1 MKELNNKVAVAY
13 CEKKYTQKI
22 KKDLVKVVFECGSR
36 DALDA
41 IRIDKTY
48 SPEEIYI
55 FEPNPEG
62 VRLCKKHLKKYGK
75 PHLKFFDKAV
85 SNVNGEVKF
94 YPTTEENIGASS
106 MFRYNER
113 ANGWDGFKKNC
124 FRATQKE
131 EITVQ
136 SIRLDSFMKENDINN
151 IDLLCMDVQEAELFV
166 LQGLG
171 DLLKNIKYIILEVSG
186 EGYYQGGSRFADI
199 DKLLKD
205 NGFVLADI
213 ESKAKARFGNALYTN
228 SKISEQQ

>member
-1 MKELNNKVAVAY
+1 MKELNNKINVSY
-13 CEKKYTQKI
+13 CEKKYVKQI
-22 KKDLVKVVFECGSR
+22 KKELVKVVFECGSR

-62 VRLCKKHLKKYGK
+62 IVLCKRHLEKYGK

-85 SNVNGEVKF
+85 SNVDGEVTF

-136 SIRLDSFMKENDINN
+136 SIRLDSFMKENKLEN
-151 IDLLCMDVQEAELFV
+151 I
-166 LQGLG
+166 
-171 DLLKNIKYIILEVSG
+171 
-186 EGYYQGGSRFADI
+186 
-199 DKLLKD
+199 
-205 NGFVLADI
+205 
-213 ESKAKARFGNALYTN
+213 
-228 SKISEQQ
+228 